1 MNSDGPAAPDCKGM
15 VSVVIPAFNEE
26 ANVPAIFE
34 AVRSSL
40 LGLEVCEI
48 IFVDDGSMDATA
60 ERVRSLRERD
70 SLVRLIRFG
79 RNFGQQS
86 ALLAGLE
93 AARGAAVITLDCD
106 LQHPPD
112 LLPQMIQAWR
122 QGAKVVQ
129 MVRTQTAG
137 AGFFKT
143 FTSRVFYRF
152 VNMMSETPVVSG
164 AADYQLLDRVVVD
177 AVLQF
182 KDRYPFVR
190 GLVGWL
196 GFPATKIEY
205 VASQRH
211 TGGTGYTPRKM
222 LRLSLQAVMGLSA
235 KPLRFSFYFGL
246 FTAAFCVLYAA
257 FAVAA
262 LVAGRTVQGWTSVIV
277 MVTFLGAVQLVSI
290 GIVGEYLARVYDQSR
305 GIPRYVIVE
314 SDEALTAGIHRAD
327 VDPVCTPANNAG
339 GS

>member
-1 MNSDGPAAPDCKGM
+1 MNSPDSAAAGRRM
-15 VSVVIPAFNEE
+15 VSVVIPAYNEE
-26 ANVPAIFE
+26 RNVPAVFE
-34 AVRSSL
+34 AVRFSL
-40 LGLEVCEI
+40 PDSQVYEI
-48 IFVDDGSMDATA
+48 IFVDDGSSDATA
-60 ERVRSLRERD
+60 EQVRRLTALD
-70 SLVRLIRFG
+70 SSVRLIRFG

-86 ALLAGLE
+86 ALLAGME

-106 LQHPPD
+106 LQHPPE
-112 LLPQMIQAWR
+112 LLPLMVQAWR
-122 QGAKVVQ
+122 NGAKVVQ

-137 AGFFKT
+137 VGFFKKL
-143 FTSRVFYRF
+143 TSRAFYWF
-152 VNMMSETPVVSG
+152 VNILSETPVVSG

-177 AVLQF
+177 TVLQF

-190 GLVGWL
+190 GLVAWL
-196 GFPATKIEY
+196 GFPSFQIEY
-205 VASQRH
+205 SAPERRTGAAS
-211 TGGTGYTPRKM
+211 YTLRKM
-222 LRLSLQAVMGLSA
+222 IRLSLQAVMGLSS

-262 LVAGRTVQGWTSVIV
+262 LATGKTVQGWTSVIV

-314 SDEALTAGIHRAD
+314 GNE
-327 VDPVCTPANNAG
+327 TPKPGAVHQAER
-339 GS
+339 

>member
-1 MNSDGPAAPDCKGM
+1 MNNEERG

-26 ANVPAIFE
+26 RNVTAVFE
-34 AVRSSL
+34 AIRISL
-40 LGLEVCEI
+40 PGSELGEI
-48 IFVDDGSMDATA
+48 IFVDDGSSDATA
-60 ERVRSLRERD
+60 ERVRCLRARD
-70 SLVRLIRFG
+70 PSIRLIRFV

-106 LQHPPD
+106 LQHPPE
-112 LLPQMIQAWR
+112 LLPDMVRAWR
-122 QGAKVVQ
+122 NGAKVVQ
-129 MVRTQTAG
+129 MVRTQTTG

-143 FTSRVFYRF
+143 QTSAAFYWLL
-152 VNMMSETPVVSG
+152 NLLSDTPVLNG

-190 GLVGWL
+190 GIVAWL
-196 GFPATKIEY
+196 SFPAAKIEY
-205 VASQRH
+205 VAAPRQ
-211 TGGTGYTPRKM
+211 TGTTGYTPGKM
-222 LRLSLQAVMGLSA
+222 LRLSLQALMGLSS

-246 FTAAFCVLYAA
+246 LTAVFCVLYAA
-257 FAVAA
+257 FAIAA
-262 LVAGRTVQGWTSVIV
+262 LIVGRTVPGWTSVIV
-277 MVTFLGAVQLVSI
+277 MVTFLGAIQLVSI

-314 SDEALTAGIHRAD
+314 RDEGPH
-327 VDPVCTPANNAG
+327 PEG
-339 GS
+339 